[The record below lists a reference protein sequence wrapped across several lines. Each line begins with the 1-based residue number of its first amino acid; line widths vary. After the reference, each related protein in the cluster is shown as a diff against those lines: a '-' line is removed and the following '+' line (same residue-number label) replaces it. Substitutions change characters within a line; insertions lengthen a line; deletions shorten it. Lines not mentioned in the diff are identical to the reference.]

1 MFFEEKDTQEIVSYE
16 EYPYAVY
23 ARVSSEKDEQVT
35 SIQNQIDICHHW
47 IEKNNYE
54 WKDEAIQLDD
64 GISGTV
70 LLDRKAMQ
78 LILDKAQKRRL
89 KMVVFKSISRLAR
102 DLKDALEIR
111 EVLLA
116 HGVRVVTLEEGYDSL
131 YEGKN
136 SMKFEMFSMFAA
148 QYPQTI
154 SVAASGALAAKARRG
169 EHSGRIPFGFKK
181 EGKYLV
187 IDEEQAKVVRL
198 IFDLFN
204 NQGYGHKRIV
214 YKLNEELMLGN
225 IVKPQKVDKWQL
237 TTVQTILKNPIY
249 CGVFIANRN
258 TTVKIGGRKKFIR
271 NPKEKW
277 TIYKDWGP
285 KIISEE
291 EYEKANNR
299 EHRARKKRFTPW
311 NELRGKMKCGECG
324 CNIVIL
330 PSYKYKQNGEKK
342 EFNYLKCSAYRRGGT
357 ALCVNHAPIQ
367 YKDFRA
373 AVIDGLKAEGKQL
386 KLNVK
391 SDFEEQKKKRI
402 KQTKIEIDNAEAKK
416 KRLIELYLEDQ
427 LITKAEFQVK
437 RAELEEQIE
446 QLTDKLFLLER
457 EEEETIDISN
467 IKMAFAQLERTDQD
481 LFDAFSM
488 LIDKLV
494 IYQDGTVDFH
504 YKFK

>member
-1 MFFEEKDTQEIVSYE
+1 MFFKETETQEIIKYE

-35 SIQNQIDICHHW
+35 SIANQIDICHHW

-78 LILDKAQKRRL
+78 LILDKAQKRKL

-169 EHSGRIPFGFKK
+169 EHSGRVPFGFKK
-181 EGKYLV
+181 EGKFLV
-187 IDEEQAKVVRL
+187 INEEEAKVVRF
-198 IFDLFN
+198 IFDLHN
-204 NQGYGHKRIV
+204 NHGYGHKRIV
-214 YKLNEELMLGN
+214 LKLNEELALGN
-225 IVKPQKVDKWQL
+225 IVKPQKTDFWQL
-237 TTVQTILKNPIY
+237 STVQTILKNPIY
-249 CGVFIANRN
+249 CGVFIANRH
-258 TTVKIGGRKKFIR
+258 TQVKIGGRKKFIR

-277 TIYKDWGP
+277 TVYKDWCP

-291 EYEKANNR
+291 EYEKANNK
-299 EHRARKKRFTPW
+299 EHKMRKKRFNPR
-311 NELRGKMKCGECG
+311 NELRGMMKCGVCG
-324 CNIVIL
+324 CNMVVL
-330 PSYKYKQNGEKK
+330 PSYKYNQKREKK

-357 ALCVNHAPIQ
+357 ALCVNHAPMQ
-367 YKDFRA
+367 YKDLRA
-373 AVIDGLKAEGKQL
+373 FVIKTLKQKGKKL
-386 KLNVK
+386 KLDVK
-391 SDFEEQKKKRI
+391 SDFEEQKKNRI
-402 KQTKIEIDNAEAKK
+402 KRTKIEIENAENKK

-437 RAELEEQIE
+437 RKELEEQIE
-446 QLTDKLFLLER
+446 KLNDKLFMLER

-467 IKMAFAQLERTDQD
+467 IKNAFAQLERTDQD
-481 LFDAFSM
+481 LFEAFSA

-494 IYQDGTVDFH
+494 VYEDGTVDFH

>member
-1 MFFEEKDTQEIVSYE
+1 MFFKETETQEIIKYE
-16 EYPYAVY
+16 DYPYAVY

-35 SIQNQIDICHHW
+35 SIANQIDICHHW

-54 WKDEAIQLDD
+54 WKEEAIQLDD

-78 LILDKAQKRRL
+78 LILDKAQRRKL

-154 SVAASGALAAKARRG
+154 SVGVSGALAAKARRG
-169 EHSGRIPFGFKK
+169 EHSGRIPYGYKK
-181 EGKYLV
+181 EGKFLAV
-187 IDEEQAKVVRL
+187 HEEEAKVVRY
-198 IFDLFN
+198 IFDLYN

-214 YKLNEELMLGN
+214 LKLNEELALGN
-225 IVKPQKVDKWQL
+225 LQKPRQAEFWQL
-237 TTVQTILKNPIY
+237 STVQTILKNPIY
-249 CGVFIANRN
+249 CGVFIANRH
-258 TTVKIGGRKKFIR
+258 THVKVGGRKKFIR

-277 TIYKDWGP
+277 TIYRDWCP

-299 EHRARKKRFTPW
+299 EHKMRKKRFNPK
-311 NELRGKMKCGECG
+311 NEMRGLMKCAVCG
-324 CNIVIL
+324 CNMVVL
-330 PSYKYKQNGEKK
+330 PSYKYNSKREKK
-342 EFNYLKCSAYRRGGT
+342 EFNYLKCSAYRRAGT

-367 YKDFRA
+367 YKDLRA
-373 AVIDGLKAEGKQL
+373 FVIRKLKQKGRKL
-386 KLNVK
+386 KLNINA
-391 SDFEEQKKKRI
+391 DFEERKKNRI
-402 KQTKIEIDNAEAKK
+402 KQTKKLIENAEKK
-416 KRLIELYLEDQ
+416 KQRLIELYLEDQ

-437 RAELEEQIE
+437 RKETEEQIQ
-446 QLTDKLFLLER
+446 QLNDKLFLLER
-457 EEEETIDISN
+457 EEEERIDISN
-467 IKMAFAQLERTDQD
+467 IKNAFAQLQSTDQD
-481 LFDAFSM
+481 LFEAFNV
-488 LIDKLV
+488 LIDKIV
-494 IYQDGTVDFH
+494 IHEDGTIDLH